1 MTKSERINEL
11 TLQLNELRMPGMAA
25 STRETFEFGSAPN
38 EVEAPEN
45 SFDSDVTCAWT
56 SMPMTTSQSPVAPE
70 IKRLGSGLRVSIRD
84 ITGSTIL

>member
-1 MTKSERINEL
+1 MTGN
-11 TLQLNELRMPGMAA
+11 MPGMAA

-70 IKRLGSGLRVSIRD
+70 MKRFGSGVRVSIRD
-84 ITGSTIL
+84 MLARKYLD